1 MYIYVFLILLIYY
14 AIFLHNNFIDGISL
28 FVILSSQLFSLY
40 ESNLGEK

>member
-1 MYIYVFLILLIYY
+1 MYIYVFLISLTYY
-14 AIFLHNNFIDGISL
+14 AIFLHNNFIDRISL